1 MNSMPTSGDT
11 LVFCFHFWVKCG
23 RTAFAEFQRSAIGI
37 AGMSD
42 GDSHQNQKKR
52 GGLKRLAMQ
61 LAKVV

>member
-1 MNSMPTSGDT
+1 MYIWVSGYT
-11 LVFCFHFWVKCG
+11 CVLFSFLGKVW
-23 RTAFAEFQRSAIGI
+23 TAFADFQRSAIGI